1 MSNDT
6 FIVEAQKRTDQGK
19 GASRRLRRTGRF
31 PAIVYGNSIE
41 PEMISIDHDRF
52 EKQIANEAFFAHIL
66 TIDVD
71 GQKTQAVIKDLH
83 RHPSRPY
90 VLHADF
96 MRINAKETLRV
107 SIPLH
112 FEGEEEAPGIKMDDG
127 IATHALA
134 QVEVE
139 CLPGNLPEYITI
151 DMSAMNIGDTVHLS
165 DLKLPKGVELVDLM
179 HGEDADALV
188 ATVEATRAS
197 SEAEEEEEGAP
208 EAPEAPDV
216 AGEEESG
223 DEDNG

>member
-31 PAIVYGNSIE
+31 PAILYGNNIE

-66 TIDVD
+66 TIDIE

-83 RHPSRPY
+83 RHPSKPH

-112 FEGEEEAPGIKMDDG
+112 FEGEEEAPGIKMDNG
-127 IATHALA
+127 IATHAVA

-139 CLPGNLPEYITI
+139 CLPGDLPEYITV
-151 DMSAMNIGDTVHLS
+151 DMSAMNIGDTIHMS
-165 DLKLPKGVELVDLM
+165 DLTLPKGVELVDLM
-179 HGEDADALV
+179 HGDDGDTLV

-197 SEAEEEEEGAP
+197 GAGDEEEEGAP
-208 EAPEAPDV
+208 EAPEAPEV
-216 AGEEESG
+216 AGEEGSG